1 MIDSIVAWELSFLHA
16 IQDMANEV
24 WGIFWTAVTAF
35 GEAGIF
41 WIALS
46 LILMFP
52 KKTRK
57 AGFSM
62 GLALLLGVILGNGVL
77 KNVVAR
83 PRPYDFDPTLSH
95 LLAWGK
101 MSTDF
106 SFPSGHTLASF
117 EASVALLC
125 HHKKWGVAA
134 LVLAFFVAISRLCL
148 LVHYPSD
155 VIVGALM
162 GTALAL
168 FSVWAVGKLW
178 AFVTEKRK
186 QKN

>member
-1 MIDSIVAWELSFLHA
+1 MEALVSWELSFLHA
-16 IQDMANEV
+16 IQDQAGQA
-24 WGIFWTAVTAF
+24 WSIFWTLITSF

-46 LILMFP
+46 LLLMIP

-83 PRPYDFDPTLSH
+83 PRPYDLDPTLSH
-95 LLAWGK
+95 LLAWGH

-117 EASVALLC
+117 EAAVALLC
-125 HHKKWGVAA
+125 HHKRWGIAA
-134 LVLAFFVAISRLCL
+134 LALAFLVGISRLCL
-148 LVHYPSD
+148 LVHYPTD
-155 VIVGALM
+155 VIFGALM
-162 GTALAL
+162 GSALAL
-168 FSVWAVGKLW
+168 FSVWLVGLLW
-178 AFVTEKRK
+178 SKWEERK
-186 QKN
+186 KA

>member
-1 MIDSIVAWELSFLHA
+1 MLEALISWELSFLHT
-16 IQDMANEV
+16 IQSMAGQA
-24 WGIFWTAVTAF
+24 WSIFWTFVTFF

-46 LILMFP
+46 LCLMIP
-52 KKTRK
+52 KTTRK

-83 PRPYDFDPTLSH
+83 PRPYDLDPTLSH
-95 LLAWGK
+95 LLAWGH

-125 HHKKWGVAA
+125 HHKKWGAA
-134 LVLAFFVAISRLCL
+134 SLILAFLVGISRLCL
-148 LVHYPSD
+148 LVHYPTD
-155 VIVGALM
+155 VIFGALM

-168 FSVWAVGKLW
+168 FSVKLVDLLW
-178 AFVTEKRK
+178 KKWEEKK
-186 QKN
+186 KN